1 MKAVTYLAAFTLGS
15 AAIVGS
21 AFGREPKGWVTDLD
35 RAFARAKQ
43 EKKNVLVDFTGSTWC
58 PPCIEMR
65 EQVFSKKEFVDAA
78 AKDFVLVELDFPEDQ
93 RTELRA
99 EREKQAEKYRVE
111 GFPTIVLFDSEGKE
125 FHRFYGNE
133 YPDTPSFLRHLADS
147 LERKDLD

>member
-21 AFGREPKGWVTDLD
+21 AFGREPKGWITDLD
-35 RAFARAKQ
+35 RAFARAKE

-78 AKDFVLVELDFPEDQ
+78 HA
-93 RTELRA
+93 RGIRA
-99 EREKQAEKYRVE
+99 PLWGVGHPRDTLCGDEPLNTYL
-111 GFPTIVLFDSEGKE
+111 FTI
-125 FHRFYGNE
+125 
-133 YPDTPSFLRHLADS
+133 
-147 LERKDLD
+147 